1 MARAAS
7 HTDRDCVLG
16 TPGSG
21 ARSKVS
27 TPTLFLGF
35 HEEDTEEGIL
45 GKVRARLRKV
55 ENEADRAKMD
65 MIAFKREVE
74 EMKSLMVLDRDAE
87 MLLNLKKELEELR
100 RERVG
105 RIRELG
111 DLGKKFDQLREE
123 NLDLGKNVSH
133 LREENKRNATM
144 IEQLKKE
151 NEALKQRY
159 TQGNNEVVKEAVK
172 TIMKDEVK
180 IWKDETDKQRVNFRD
195 ILKEEQKKQEEKME
209 KKVVGV
215 LKKNEGLV
223 RDAAEKKKSMVLFG
237 HKEIKQSIKGLRE
250 RDELKKAK
258 EIIAKLNTETD
269 DKYEEEIEEVF
280 RLGKY
285 VEGGARPLKI
295 RFRSQNTV
303 EELLWRTGRLS
314 KEEELK
320 NLWLRRDINEEE
332 RNRLKELVKTAKEKN
347 DERTEE
353 EKKAFFWRVLD
364 LRLRKWYIRDLKDS
378 K

>member
-1 MARAAS
+1 MAEARP
-7 HTDRDCVLG
+7 REEGRELQ
-16 TPGSG
+16 TPITG

-27 TPTLFLGF
+27 TPTHFVGF
-35 HEEDTEEGIL
+35 SEEDAEEGIL
-45 GKVRARLRKV
+45 GKFKARLRRV
-55 ENEADRAKMD
+55 ENEGDRARMD
-65 MIAFKREVE
+65 LIAFKRQVE
-74 EMKSLMVLDRDAE
+74 EMKNLMLLDRDAE
-87 MLLNLKKELEELR
+87 VLLNLKKELEELR
-100 RERVG
+100 SERVS

-111 DLGKKFDQLREE
+111 DLGKKFDKLREE
-123 NLDLGKNVSH
+123 NCDLGKNLSK
-133 LREENKRNATM
+133 LKEENKRNTTM

-159 TQGNNEVVKEAVK
+159 VQGNNETVKEAVK

-180 IWKDETDKQRVNFRD
+180 TWKDETDKVKLNFRD

-237 HKEIKQSIKGLRE
+237 QREVKQSIKGLRE
-250 RDELKKAK
+250 KDELKKAK
-258 EIIAKLNTETD
+258 EIIAKLNTESD
-269 DKYEEEIEEVF
+269 DKYEDEIEEVF

-303 EELLWRTGRLS
+303 EELLWRTSKFS

-320 NLWLRRDINEEE
+320 NLWLRRDLNEEE
-332 RNRLKELVKTAKEKN
+332 RNRLKELVQTAKEKN
-347 DERTEE
+347 EERTEE

-364 LRLRKWYIRDLKDS
+364 SRLRKWYIRDTKDS